1 VRPQAGDTVSVGWAK
16 YAFKFA
22 EYYNTRSLGDMWIP
36 PRLRTREWMFI
47 GFDDRPPE
55 RHRGFR
61 KPNELM
67 AHVVRKIPSNCFY
80 STAYYNDP
88 NQRFMKDKGLQGAD
102 LIFDLDGDHLPGVTD
117 GDFPAMIRVIQEQAH
132 QLWND
137 FLEPEFGFKKE
148 HLQVTFSGH
157 RGFHLHYRSPDIWQ
171 LDSPARREIVSHI
184 RGEGVDIGVLLNG
197 PDCAW
202 KRRIVSGVD
211 TVLMKLDQANQDNA
225 EGRKALRNLKEI
237 IDSRTGMPGSL
248 VHRCGTDTLK
258 AIAERVQDTGRRQRL
273 IDSFQKDGKVTQ
285 LGGRRGG
292 SEYDNAFIELVKG
305 DSSIVL
311 GKAGETDEV
320 VTIDLKRVIRW
331 PTSLHGKSGMKVV
344 ELPLERLDP
353 DSHNSFDPLVEAIP
367 WSNSGPKQKV
377 RALRS
382 DVVYRIRE
390 SEGILSEGEVYEVD
404 EATATFLVL
413 KKWAEP
419 LS

>member
-1 VRPQAGDTVSVGWAK
+1 MSVGWAK

-22 EYYNTRSLGDMWIP
+22 EYYNRRSIDEMWYP
-36 PRLRTREWMFI
+36 PRLRSREWMFI

-61 KPNELM
+61 KPNDLLS
-67 AHVVRKIPSNCFY
+67 HVVRKIPSNCFY
-80 STAYYNDP
+80 STAYYKDP
-88 NQRFMKDKGLQGAD
+88 NQRKMKDKGLQGAD

-117 GDFPAMIRVIQEQAH
+117 GDFPAMINVIQEQAH
-132 QLWND
+132 QLWYD
-137 FLEPEFGFKKE
+137 FLEPEFGFSEE

-171 LDSPARREIVSHI
+171 LDSAARREIVSHI
-184 RGEGVDIGVLLNG
+184 RGEGVDVQVLLNG

-211 TVLMKLDQANQDNA
+211 SVLSKLDNA
-225 EGRKALRNLKEI
+225 ATDDALGRRSLNELKDI
-237 IDSRTGMPGSL
+237 IDSRIGMPGSL
-248 VHRCGTDTLK
+248 VQRCGTDTLK
-258 AIAERVQDTGRRQRL
+258 TIAERVQDTGRRQRL

-305 DSSIVL
+305 DSSVVL

-344 ELPLERLDP
+344 ELPVNRLDP
-353 DSHNSFDPLVEAIP
+353 GDSDAFNPFTEAIP
-367 WSNSGPKQKV
+367 WGTGGSEKI

-382 DVVYRIRE
+382 DAVYQIRD
-390 SEGILSEGEVYEVD
+390 SHGELTEDEIYEVD

-419 LS
+419 VV

>member
-1 VRPQAGDTVSVGWAK
+1 
-16 YAFKFA
+16 
-22 EYYNTRSLGDMWIP
+22 MWIP

-61 KPNELM
+61 KPNDLM
-67 AHVVRKIPSNCFY
+67 SHVIRKIPSNCFY

-88 NQRFMKDKGLQGAD
+88 NQRLMKDKGLQGAD

-117 GDFPAMIRVIQEQAH
+117 GDFPAMIRVIQQQAH
-132 QLWND
+132 QLWYE
-137 FLEPEFGFKKE
+137 FLEPEFGFKEE
-148 HLQVTFSGH
+148 HLQITFSGH

-171 LDSPARREIVSHI
+171 LDSHARREIVSHI

-197 PDCAW
+197 PDCSW
-202 KRRIVSGVD
+202 KRRIISGVD
-211 TVLMKLDQANQDNA
+211 TVLSKLDQAHRDDA
-225 EGRKALRNLKEI
+225 EGRKAVKNLKEI
-237 IDSRTGMPGSL
+237 IDSRIGMPGYVGPSK
-248 VHRCGTDTLK
+248 CGSDTLK
-258 AIAERVQDTGRRQRL
+258 AIAQRVQDSSRRSRL
-273 IDSFQKDGKVTQ
+273 VESFQKDGRVTQ
-285 LGGRRGG
+285 LGGPRGG
-292 SEYDNAFIELVKG
+292 SQYDQLFTELVKG

-344 ELPLERLDP
+344 EFPLARLDP
-353 DSHNSFDPLVEAIP
+353 DGNNAFDPLMEAVP
-367 WSNSGPKQKV
+367 WNRGGPTQKV

-382 DVVYRIRE
+382 DAVYRIRQSQGE
-390 SEGILSEGEVYEVD
+390 LSEGEIYEVD

-419 LS
+419 VS

>member
-1 VRPQAGDTVSVGWAK
+1 MSVGWSK

-22 EYYNTRSLGDMWIP
+22 EYYNNQAIEDMWIP

-61 KPNELM
+61 KPRDLM
-67 AHVVRKIPSNCFY
+67 AHVVRKIPSSCFY

-88 NQRFMKDKGLQGAD
+88 NQRNMTDKGLQGAD

-117 GDFPAMIRVIQEQAH
+117 GDFPAMIQVIQEQAY
-132 QLWND
+132 QLWYD
-137 FLEPEFGFKKE
+137 FLEPEFGFKE
-148 HLQVTFSGH
+148 EYLQVTFSGH

-202 KRRIVSGVD
+202 KRRVVSGVD
-211 TVLMKLDQANQDNA
+211 SVLSKLDQAHQDNVD
-225 EGRKALRNLKEI
+225 GKNALNELKEI
-237 IDSRTGMPGSL
+237 VDSRIGMPGY
-248 VHRCGTDTLK
+248 VGPKRCGTDMLK
-258 AIAERVQDTGRRQRL
+258 AVAERVQDSSRRKRL
-273 IDSFQKDGKVTQ
+273 IERFQKDGSVTQ
-285 LGGRRGG
+285 LGGPKGG
-292 SEYDNAFIELVKG
+292 SQYDNVFTELVKG
-305 DSSIVL
+305 DNSIVL

-344 ELPLERLDP
+344 ELPLSRLDP
-353 DSHNSFDPLVEAIP
+353 DGKNAFDPLIEAIP
-367 WSNSGPKQKV
+367 WTKSSRIEKV

-382 DVVYRIRE
+382 DVIYRIRD
-390 SEGILSEGEVYEVD
+390 SQGVLSEGEIYEVD

-419 LS
+419 VP

>member
-1 VRPQAGDTVSVGWAK
+1 MSVGWSK

-22 EYYNTRSLGDMWIP
+22 EYYNNQAIKDMWIP

-61 KPNELM
+61 KPRDLM
-67 AHVVRKIPSNCFY
+67 AHVVRKIPSSCFY

-88 NQRFMKDKGLQGAD
+88 NQRNMTDKGLQGAD

-117 GDFPAMIRVIQEQAH
+117 GDFPAMIQVIQEQAY
-132 QLWND
+132 QLWYD
-137 FLEPEFGFKKE
+137 FLEPEFGFKE
-148 HLQVTFSGH
+148 EYLQITFSGH

-202 KRRIVSGVD
+202 KRRVVSGVD
-211 TVLMKLDQANQDNA
+211 SVLSKLDQAHQDNVD
-225 EGRKALRNLKEI
+225 GKNALNELKEI
-237 IDSRTGMPGSL
+237 VDSRIGMPGY
-248 VHRCGTDTLK
+248 VGPKRCGTDMLK
-258 AIAERVQDTGRRQRL
+258 AVAERVQDSSRRKRL
-273 IDSFQKDGKVTQ
+273 IERFQKDGSVTQ
-285 LGGRRGG
+285 LGGPKGG
-292 SEYDNAFIELVKG
+292 SQYDNVFTELVKG
-305 DSSIVL
+305 DNSIVL

-344 ELPLERLDP
+344 ELPLSRLDP
-353 DSHNSFDPLVEAIP
+353 DGKNAFDPLIEAIP
-367 WSNSGPKQKV
+367 WTKSSRIEKV

-382 DVVYRIRE
+382 DVIYRIRD
-390 SEGILSEGEVYEVD
+390 SQGVLSEGEIYEVD

-419 LS
+419 VP

>member
-1 VRPQAGDTVSVGWAK
+1 
-16 YAFKFA
+16 
-22 EYYNTRSLGDMWIP
+22 
-36 PRLRTREWMFI
+36 
-47 GFDDRPPE
+47 
-55 RHRGFR
+55 
-61 KPNELM
+61 
-67 AHVVRKIPSNCFY
+67 
-80 STAYYNDP
+80 
-88 NQRFMKDKGLQGAD
+88 MKDKGLQGAD

-248 VHRCGTDTLK
+248 VHRCGTDTCL
-258 AIAERVQDTGRRQRL
+258 L
-273 IDSFQKDGKVTQ
+273 
-285 LGGRRGG
+285 
-292 SEYDNAFIELVKG
+292 Y
-305 DSSIVL
+305 
-311 GKAGETDEV
+311 
-320 VTIDLKRVIRW
+320 
-331 PTSLHGKSGMKVV
+331 TSPS
-344 ELPLERLDP
+344 PRD
-353 DSHNSFDPLVEAIP
+353 
-367 WSNSGPKQKV
+367 
-377 RALRS
+377 
-382 DVVYRIRE
+382 
-390 SEGILSEGEVYEVD
+390 
-404 EATATFLVL
+404 
-413 KKWAEP
+413 
-419 LS
+419 

>member
-1 VRPQAGDTVSVGWAK
+1 
-16 YAFKFA
+16 
-22 EYYNTRSLGDMWIP
+22 
-36 PRLRTREWMFI
+36 
-47 GFDDRPPE
+47 
-55 RHRGFR
+55 
-61 KPNELM
+61 
-67 AHVVRKIPSNCFY
+67 
-80 STAYYNDP
+80 
-88 NQRFMKDKGLQGAD
+88 
-102 LIFDLDGDHLPGVTD
+102 
-117 GDFPAMIRVIQEQAH
+117 MIE
-132 QLWND
+132 
-137 FLEPEFGFKKE
+137 
-148 HLQVTFSGH
+148 
-157 RGFHLHYRSPDIWQ
+157 
-171 LDSPARREIVSHI
+171 
-184 RGEGVDIGVLLNG
+184 
-197 PDCAW
+197 
-202 KRRIVSGVD
+202 
-211 TVLMKLDQANQDNA
+211 
-225 EGRKALRNLKEI
+225 
-237 IDSRTGMPGSL
+237 
-248 VHRCGTDTLK
+248 
-258 AIAERVQDTGRRQRL
+258 
-273 IDSFQKDGKVTQ
+273 SFQKDGKVTQ

>member
-1 VRPQAGDTVSVGWAK
+1 MRPQAGDTVSVGWAK

-137 FLEPEFGFKKE
+137 FLEPELGFKKE

-419 LS
+419 L